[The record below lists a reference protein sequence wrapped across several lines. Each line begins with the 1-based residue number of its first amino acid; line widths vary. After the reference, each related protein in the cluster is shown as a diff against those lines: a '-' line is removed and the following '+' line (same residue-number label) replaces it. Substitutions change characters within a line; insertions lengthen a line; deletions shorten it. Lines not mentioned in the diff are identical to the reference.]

1 MIAAASSGVSLLQSA
16 VVAAL
21 VAAAVSLTTLWVTE
35 RRTRQDRQRQLFA
48 EAFEACIAY
57 REFAYIVR
65 RRAND
70 SAEERVRISGALSGV
85 QQRLRAAE
93 ARLRVEAPRVAVL
106 YSLLIASTRRVAGVQ
121 IKRGWEMAPLALE
134 ETGNIIDVDFSSLA
148 GDEDAYLRAV
158 RDHLSLVPSALRFQR
173 ALPRTPSG

>member
-35 RRTRQDRQRQLFA
+35 RRARQDRQRQLFA

-57 REFAYIVR
+57 REFVYIVR

-70 SAEERVRISGALSGV
+70 SAEERVRISGALSAV

-93 ARLRVEAPRVAVL
+93 ARLRVEAPRVAVS
-106 YSLLIASTRRVAGVQ
+106 YTRLIASTRRVAGVQ
-121 IKRGWEMAPLALE
+121 IKRGWEMPPLAPE
-134 ETGNIIDVDFSSLA
+134 ETGNISDVDFSSLV
-148 GDEDAYLRAV
+148 GDEDAYLDAV
-158 RDHLSLVPSALRFQR
+158 RSHLSLIRSILRF
-173 ALPRTPSG
+173 TPGSLTTLLG